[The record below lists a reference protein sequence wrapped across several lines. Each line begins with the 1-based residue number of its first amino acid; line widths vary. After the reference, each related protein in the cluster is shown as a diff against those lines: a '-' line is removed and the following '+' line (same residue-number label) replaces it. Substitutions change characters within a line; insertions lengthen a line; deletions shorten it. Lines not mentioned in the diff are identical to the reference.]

1 MPILVTG
8 FEPFGGMSHNPSQAL
23 LEHLP
28 PAVGGVP
35 VATACLPVDSRQVE
49 ARLRELY
56 ARHRPRVALH
66 LGLAANRAQI
76 SLERLAVN
84 LLDFDIP
91 DNAGHRAVDQPVR
104 PGAPLA
110 LLTRLPVRAIR
121 QRLHQEGIP
130 AQLSLS
136 AGAYLCNQVMYL
148 ALTLLPQEAACGFIH
163 LPPDETLALQRGGA
177 YVPLATQ
184 ARAVVLALEACLA
197 EHPAEP
203 SSP

>member
-8 FEPFGGMSHNPSQAL
+8 FEPFGGMAHNPSQAL
-23 LEHLP
+23 LELLP

-35 VATACLPVDSRQVE
+35 VATACLPVDSARVE
-49 ARLRELY
+49 ARLHELY

-104 PGAPLA
+104 PGGPLA
-110 LLTRLPVRAIR
+110 LP
-121 QRLHQEGIP
+121 
-130 AQLSLS
+130 
-136 AGAYLCNQVMYL
+136 
-148 ALTLLPQEAACGFIH
+148 
-163 LPPDETLALQRGGA
+163 
-177 YVPLATQ
+177 
-184 ARAVVLALEACLA
+184 
-197 EHPAEP
+197 
-203 SSP
+203 